1 MECYEDLFLF
11 SDISICF
18 NLLIIQTFLLKAHI
32 NLIQLSNI
40 CDVITIKLFSKV
52 RKQKNPPKIKRFH

>member
-18 NLLIIQTFLLKAHI
+18 NLLITETFLLKAHN

-40 CDVITIKLFSKV
+40 YDVITIKLLSKV
-52 RKQKNPPKIKRFH
+52 RKQKNPQKIKIFY